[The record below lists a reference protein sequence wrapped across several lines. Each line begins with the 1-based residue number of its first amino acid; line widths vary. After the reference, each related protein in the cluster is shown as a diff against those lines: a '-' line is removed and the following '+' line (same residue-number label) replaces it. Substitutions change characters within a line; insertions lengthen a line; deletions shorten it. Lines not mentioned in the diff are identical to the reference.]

1 MLDIKVLHA
10 TLDQLEQEKKIPRE
24 AIFDAIEQALAA
36 AYKKDYGKR
45 GQIIRARFNRETGD
59 TEFFQVKVV
68 VDDSTVK
75 PALTDEQLEQVEE
88 GTLVLDED
96 PEDERIRFN
105 EEHHMYIEQA
115 RRIKGDVQLE
125 DELIFPLDVKD
136 DFGRV
141 AAQTAKQVIVQRIR
155 EAEKGSILEE
165 YVGRENEL
173 ISGVVQKVSR
183 GNVFV
188 DIGRAVAVIPA
199 QEKIPGEFYK
209 TGQRIKALLYEVA
222 DTPRGVHINISRS
235 HPRLIESLFAIESP
249 EIADGTVEIRDIARE
264 AGSRSKI
271 SVISHDQNIDP
282 IGACVGQRGIRVM
295 TVKGELNGENIDI
308 VPWSDDI
315 AEYVSNALSPAQ
327 VLNVTI
333 DEEAHIAHVDVA
345 DDQLSLA
352 IGKEGQN
359 VRLAAK
365 LTGWKIDIAGVAGE
379 VTKDENGTFAE
390 LSAADDDEGY
400 TDLKSLKNL
409 VVEVPTEAEEEIS
422 EEVETTES
430 DDTSEFDEKEN

>member
-1 MLDIKVLHA
+1 MLDMKVLDA

-59 TEFFQVKVV
+59 AEFYQVKVV
-68 VDDSTVK
+68 VDDSLVK
-75 PALTDEQLEQVEE
+75 PALTDEQLAQVEA
-88 GTLVLDED
+88 GTLELEED
-96 PEDERIRFN
+96 PEDERVRFN
-105 EEHHMYIEQA
+105 EEHHMYIDNA
-115 RRIKGDVQLE
+115 RRIKADVQLE
-125 DELIFPLDVKD
+125 DELVFPLDVKD

-165 YVGRENEL
+165 YEGRADEL
-173 ISGVVQKVSR
+173 VSGVVQKVSR

-188 DIGRAVAVIPA
+188 DLGRAVAVIPSA
-199 QEKIPGEFYK
+199 EKIPGEFYK
-209 TGQRIKALLYEVA
+209 TGQRIKAYLYEVV

-235 HPRLIESLFAIESP
+235 HPRLIEALFAIESP
-249 EIADGTVEIRDIARE
+249 EIAEGTVEIRDIARE

-271 SVISHDQNIDP
+271 SVVSHDDNIDP
-282 IGACVGQRGIRVM
+282 IGACVGQRGVRVM

-365 LTGWKIDIAGVAGE
+365 LTGWKIDIAGVEGA
-379 VTKDENGTFAE
+379 VTQDEDGMFADMA
-390 LSAADDDEGY
+390 AADDEEGY
-400 TDLKSLKNL
+400 QDLKSLKNM
-409 VVEVPTEAEEEIS
+409 VVENDD
-422 EEVETTES
+422 ETT
-430 DDTSEFDEKEN
+430 TDEDEG